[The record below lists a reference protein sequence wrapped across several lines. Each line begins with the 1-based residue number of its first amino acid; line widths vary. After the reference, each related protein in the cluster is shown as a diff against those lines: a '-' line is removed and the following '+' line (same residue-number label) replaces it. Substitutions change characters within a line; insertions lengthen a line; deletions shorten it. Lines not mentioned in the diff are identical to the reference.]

1 MNSFFVYVDMSPAEI
16 CTAQQKGE
24 RVIGK
29 YIQHYTKPEVKR
41 SKAAIRQAIADAAA
55 FRRTRMCFKGK
66 VIDGKMISVP
76 CFMETFIDCPIR
88 LAVDYYYPV
97 NRPKKYM
104 GKVLWRTKRP
114 DLDNLTK
121 SIMDCLTDMELWA
134 DDAQVACLMLTKREV
149 DNGNGHIIISAD
161 PIDTEAYTNAYPN
174 AYPRA

>member
-1 MNSFFVYVDMSPAEI
+1 MNSFFVYVDMSPAKI

-24 RVIGK
+24 RICGN

-41 SKAAIRQAIADAAA
+41 SKAAIRQAVLEAGRI
-55 FRRTRMCFKGK
+55 RNIQMCLKSK
-66 VIDGKMISVP
+66 KIDGKIISVP
-76 CFMETFIDCPIR
+76 CFMGTFTDCPIR

-121 SIMDCLTDMELWA
+121 SIMDCLTDMELWQ

-149 DNGNGHIIISAD
+149 DNGNGHITISAV
-161 PIDTEAYTNAYPN
+161 PIDTEA
-174 AYPRA
+174 

>member
-1 MNSFFVYVDMSPAEI
+1 MNSFFIYLDMSPAEI

-24 RVIGK
+24 RICGN

-41 SKAAIRQAIADAAA
+41 SKAAIRQAVFEAGRI
-55 FRRTRMCFKGK
+55 RNIPMCLKSK
-66 VIDGKMISVP
+66 KIDGKIISVP
-76 CFMETFIDCPIR
+76 CFMKTFTDCPIR

-121 SIMDCLTDMELWA
+121 SIMDCLTDMELWQ

-149 DNGNGHIIISAD
+149 DNGNGHITISAD
-161 PIDTEAYTNAYPN
+161 PIDTEAEITLP
-174 AYPRA
+174 

>member
-24 RVIGK
+24 RICGN

-41 SKAAIRQAIADAAA
+41 SKAAIRQAVLEAGRI
-55 FRRTRMCFKGK
+55 RNIPMCLKSK
-66 VIDGKMISVP
+66 KIDGKIISVP
-76 CFMETFIDCPIR
+76 CFLETFIDCPIR

-121 SIMDCLTDMELWA
+121 SIMDCLTDMELWQ

-149 DNGNGHIIISAD
+149 DNGNGHITISAV
-161 PIDTEAYTNAYPN
+161 PIDPD
-174 AYPRA
+174 

>member
-1 MNSFFVYVDMSPAEI
+1 MNSFFVYVDMSPAKI

-24 RVIGK
+24 RICGN

-41 SKAAIRQAIADAAA
+41 SKAAIRQAVLEAGRI
-55 FRRTRMCFKGK
+55 RNIQMCIKSK
-66 VIDGKMISVP
+66 KIDGKIISVP

-121 SIMDCLTDMELWA
+121 SIMDCLTDMELWQ

-149 DNGNGHIIISAD
+149 DNGNGHITISAV
-161 PIDTEAYTNAYPN
+161 PIDTEAEITLP
-174 AYPRA
+174 

>member
-1 MNSFFVYVDMSPAEI
+1 MNSLSMTLVLSPAEI

-41 SKAAIRQAIADAAA
+41 SKAKIRQSVFDAARA
-55 FRRTRMCFKGK
+55 NNIPMRLKTK
-66 VIDGKMISVP
+66 VIDGKMLSVP
-76 CFMETFIDCPIR
+76 CFTETFIDCPIS

-97 NRPKKYM
+97 NRPKKYL

-121 SIMDCLTDMELWA
+121 SILDCMTDMELWA
-134 DDAQVACLMLTKREV
+134 DDSQVACLMLTKQEV
-149 DNGNGHIIISAD
+149 DNGNGHITISAVQS
-161 PIDTEAYTNAYPN
+161 DTKAEIPL
-174 AYPRA
+174 P

>member
-1 MNSFFVYVDMSPAEI
+1 MNSFFVYVDMSPAKI

-24 RVIGK
+24 RICGNH
-29 YIQHYTKPEVKR
+29 IQHYTKPEVKR
-41 SKAAIRQAIADAAA
+41 SKAAIRQAVLEAGRI
-55 FRRTRMCFKGK
+55 RNIQMCLKSKKIHGK
-66 VIDGKMISVP
+66 IISVP
-76 CFMETFIDCPIR
+76 CFMETFTDCPIR

-121 SIMDCLTDMELWA
+121 SIMDCLTDMELWQ

-149 DNGNGHIIISAD
+149 DNGNGHITISAV
-161 PIDTEAYTNAYPN
+161 PIDTEAEITLP
-174 AYPRA
+174 

>member
-1 MNSFFVYVDMSPAEI
+1 MNSFCAYVDMSPAEI

-41 SKAAIRQAIADAAA
+41 SKAKIRQSIFDAARA
-55 FRRTRMCFKGK
+55 NNIPMRLKTK

-76 CFMETFIDCPIR
+76 CFTEIFIDCPIS

-97 NRPKKYM
+97 SRPKKYM

-121 SIMDCLTDMELWA
+121 SILDCLTDMELWA
-134 DDAQVACLMLTKREV
+134 DDSQVACLMLTKREV
-149 DNGNGHIIISAD
+149 DNGNGHIFISAV
-161 PIDTEAYTNAYPN
+161 PIDTEAEIPL
-174 AYPRA
+174 P

>member
-1 MNSFFVYVDMSPAEI
+1 MNNLSMTLALSPAEI

-24 RVIGK
+24 RICGN

-55 FRRTRMCFKGK
+55 LTKTRLCIKGK
-66 VIDGKMISVP
+66 KIDGKIISVP
-76 CFMETFIDCPIR
+76 CFMETFTDCPIR

-97 NRPKKYM
+97 NRPKKYV

-121 SIMDCLTDMELWA
+121 SIMDCLTDMELWQ

-149 DNGNGHIIISAD
+149 DNGNEHITISAD
-161 PIDTEAYTNAYPN
+161 PIDTEAEITLP
-174 AYPRA
+174 

>member
-1 MNSFFVYVDMSPAEI
+1 MNSFYVYLDMSPAEI

-24 RVIGK
+24 RICGN

-41 SKAAIRQAIADAAA
+41 SKAAIRQAVWEAGRIWNIP
-55 FRRTRMCFKGK
+55 MCLKNK
-66 VIDGKMISVP
+66 KIDGKMISVP
-76 CFMETFIDCPIR
+76 CFIETFIDCPIR

-121 SIMDCLTDMELWA
+121 SIMDCLTDMELWQ
-134 DDAQVACLMLTKREV
+134 DDAQVACLTLTKREV
-149 DNGNGHIIISAD
+149 DNGNGHITISAV
-161 PIDTEAYTNAYPN
+161 PIDTEAEITLL
-174 AYPRA
+174 